1 VTDPTKTQHVATATA
16 DKKAPRASRG
26 VRPEIQALRAI
37 AVATVVVFHYW
48 PDAISGGYIGV
59 DVFFA
64 ISGFLITAHLVRE
77 VDRTAKVSLAG
88 FWARRARRILPAALL
103 VLLFC
108 AVVTYIWVPLN
119 LWEQFF
125 TEIRASTLYVE
136 NWNLA
141 AAAVDYLGAE
151 NRPSPVQHYWS
162 LSVEEQFYIVWP
174 VLILIAMA
182 AARTAS
188 ELVRR
193 RAIAVLLVVLTV
205 ASFIYSVIATANDP
219 AAAFFITPTR
229 VWEFGAGG
237 LLALAATANSR
248 PALRSLVSWTGIA
261 MILIAAF
268 FYTPRTP
275 FPGAAALL
283 PILGTLAVIWAGA
296 PQVRWAPL
304 GWMRLRTV
312 QWIGDTSYSIYL
324 WHWPLLILAP
334 FVLLRELDTPIKLAL
349 IALALLLAGLTK
361 KLVEDPL
368 RSGPLLA
375 GKRPRKT
382 FIFALIATAIVL
394 LAGFGALAVLE
405 HRKVVDRQTTARLL
419 DGGVRCL
426 GAAARDPEHQP
437 CINPKLRY
445 SASPSPATARE
456 MSAPHDPTAAN
467 RSELCQGGLKI
478 IGQLQL
484 CTFGVPA
491 NEAKRQI
498 VEIGDSHGRR
508 WRPGLNVAA
517 LQSGWRVTSIVRRS
531 CPFSSRR
538 RGGATDR
545 QGCDQW
551 KPQLVKWMAANPQI
565 DTLFEAQST
574 GTGKSSIGFDSELKG
589 YLDGFKML
597 PTSIKHIV
605 VLRDNP
611 RASRKTLDC
620 VERAVAAG
628 KPTAGACA
636 LPRAAVLI
644 PDPLA
649 AAARKLNKP
658 NIGVVDLT
666 PFYCSARFCF
676 VVIGGVL
683 VYSDEHHQT
692 DLWNRTLVPYL
703 LRALE
708 RGKWLD
714 R

>member
-1 VTDPTKTQHVATATA
+1 MTDRAKAQDASSATAA
-16 DKKAPRASRG
+16 EKAPREARG

-48 PDAISGGYIGV
+48 PHAISGGYIGV

-77 VDRTAKVSLAG
+77 VDRTAKVSLPG

-108 AVVTYIWVPLN
+108 AVATYFWVPLN

-141 AAAVDYLGAE
+141 GAAVDYLGAE

-182 AARTAS
+182 VVRRGS

-193 RAIAVLLVVLTV
+193 RAIAVMLLVLTV

-219 AAAFFITPTR
+219 AAAFFVTPTR

-237 LLALAATANSR
+237 LLALAAIENAR
-248 PALRSLVSWTGIA
+248 PTLRGFVSWAGIA

-268 FYTPRTP
+268 FYTPQTP

-283 PILGTLAVIWAGA
+283 PIIGTLAVIWAGA
-296 PQVRWAPL
+296 PQLRWAPL
-304 GWMRLRTV
+304 GWMKLRTV
-312 QWIGDTSYSIYL
+312 QWVGDTSYSIYL

-349 IALALLLAGLTK
+349 VALTIVLAGLTK

-382 FIFALIATAIVL
+382 FIFALCATAIVL
-394 LAGFGALAVLE
+394 LAGFGALAVLN
-405 HRKVVDRQTTARLL
+405 HRKAADRQKTANLL
-419 DGGVRCL
+419 GGGVRCL

-437 CINPKLRY
+437 CVNPKLRY

-456 MSAPHDPTAAN
+456 MAAPHDPTAAN
-467 RSELCQGGLKI
+467 RSVLCQGGLKI
-478 IGQLQL
+478 IGELQL

-491 NEAKRQI
+491 NKAKRHI

-517 LQSGWRVTSIVRRS
+517 LQAGWRVTSIIRRA
-531 CPFSSRR
+531 CPLSSRP
-538 RGGATDR
+538 RGGPTDR

-551 KPQLVKWMAANPQI
+551 KPQLVKWMAANPRI
-565 DTLFEAQST
+565 DTLFVTQST
-574 GTGKSSIGFDSELKG
+574 GTGKSSIRFDSEVKG
-589 YLDGFKML
+589 YLDGFKLL
-597 PTSIKHIV
+597 PASIKHIV

-611 RASRKTLDC
+611 RAGRNTLDC

-628 KPTAGACA
+628 KPTGAACA
-636 LPRAAVLI
+636 LPRKAALI

-649 AAARKLNKP
+649 AAARSLNKP
-658 NIGVVDLT
+658 NVGVVDLT

-683 VYSDEHHQT
+683 VHSDPHHQT
-692 DLWNRTLVPYL
+692 ELWNRTLVPYL

-708 RGKWLD
+708 RGQWLD

>member
-1 VTDPTKTQHVATATA
+1 MTDSTKTQHVATASA

-64 ISGFLITAHLVRE
+64 IS
-77 VDRTAKVSLAG
+77 
-88 FWARRARRILPAALL
+88 
-103 VLLFC
+103 
-108 AVVTYIWVPLN
+108 
-119 LWEQFF
+119 
-125 TEIRASTLYVE
+125 EIRASTLYVE

-182 AARTAS
+182 AVRTAS

-193 RAIAVLLVVLTV
+193 RAITVMLVVLTL

-237 LLALAATANSR
+237 LLALAATESSR
-248 PALRSLVSWTGIA
+248 PA
-261 MILIAAF
+261 
-268 FYTPRTP
+268 
-275 FPGAAALL
+275 
-283 PILGTLAVIWAGA
+283 
-296 PQVRWAPL
+296 
-304 GWMRLRTV
+304 
-312 QWIGDTSYSIYL
+312 DTSYSIYL

-349 IALALLLAGLTK
+349 IALAVLLAGLTK
-361 KLVEDPL
+361 MLVEDPL

-394 LAGFGALAVLE
+394 LSGFGALAVLE
-405 HRKVVDRQTTARLL
+405 HRKVVDRQTTAKLL

-437 CINPKLRY
+437 CVNPELRY

-574 GTGKSSIGFDSELKG
+574 
-589 YLDGFKML
+589 
-597 PTSIKHIV
+597 
-605 VLRDNP
+605 
-611 RASRKTLDC
+611 
-620 VERAVAAG
+620 
-628 KPTAGACA
+628 
-636 LPRAAVLI
+636 
-644 PDPLA
+644 
-649 AAARKLNKP
+649 
-658 NIGVVDLT
+658 
-666 PFYCSARFCF
+666 
-676 VVIGGVL
+676 
-683 VYSDEHHQT
+683 
-692 DLWNRTLVPYL
+692 
-703 LRALE
+703 
-708 RGKWLD
+708 
-714 R
+714 